1 MVHAD
6 MIAQSLTTLL
16 GEALNGGTVESSWFI
31 HRNDPGLIRLLRR
44 YSALEASTPPAAGR
58 MPIVAHA
65 EHLRYHLS
73 LIEATLRG
81 EADAFAT
88 ADWSAAWEVKMIR
101 DADWNALIAEIDA
114 LGRVWLEACET
125 PHEWDSMMLTGA
137 FASIAHL
144 AYHMGAIR
152 QIALINESRDVSSFA

>member
-1 MVHAD
+1 MVSAD
-6 MIAQSLTTLL
+6 MIAHSLKTLL
-16 GEALNGGTVESSWFI
+16 SEALDGGKPEESWFI
-31 HRNDPGLIRLLRR
+31 NRTDPGLIHLLRSL
-44 YSALEASTPPAAGR
+44 SALEASTPPAPGR

-88 ADWSAAWEVKMIR
+88 ANWATAWELREIR
-101 DADWNALIAEIDA
+101 DTDWNAMIAEIDV
-114 LGRVWLEACET
+114 LGKVWLEACEC
-125 PHEWDSMMLTGA
+125 PHAWDQMMLTGA

-152 QIALINESRDVSSFA
+152 QIALINEARD